1 MKAFLRAPA
10 SFVCLKQPAI
20 HNHVVTNKMLVLVL
34 LLSCFSKQTHETIAI
49 AVNRIGGK
57 SNSGEGGEDPIRW
70 TTLDDADGGV
80 CVYVAVVWGLTA
92 LEPPLCEAV
101 LLQTSCGA
109 CCE

>member
-1 MKAFLRAPA
+1 
-10 SFVCLKQPAI
+10 
-20 HNHVVTNKMLVLVL
+20 MLVLVL

-80 CVYVAVVWGLTA
+80 CVCML
-92 LEPPLCEAV
+92 LLCGV
-101 LLQTSCGA
+101 
-109 CCE
+109 